1 MLLESGHGF
10 LDFLGVKPQRA
21 VLHYY
26 YYSHWTDISFLVH
39 ISVYLPVSPCWTQR
53 FKSDPGVNFTVFRAG
68 IRIVSCVLGFLP
80 IRSLDTDTEKVPNP
94 TSCILPP
101 LSSSSDTALQ
111 KAFNTIWVTF
121 VGIPDSSAIR
131 FYNSSLFILW
141 YPPFCIITIHITKR
155 VSLRNPDL
163 SVHLRYQFRYLV
175 YKVSVQ

>member
-10 LDFLGVKPQRA
+10 LDFLGAKPQRA
-21 VLHYY
+21 VLYYY

-101 LSSSSDTALQ
+101 LSSSSDTQTPAECVQ
-111 KAFNTIWVTF
+111 SGSK
-121 VGIPDSSAIR
+121 VGADGKESRSECHCSQSREA
-131 FYNSSLFILW
+131 
-141 YPPFCIITIHITKR
+141 
-155 VSLRNPDL
+155 
-163 SVHLRYQFRYLV
+163 
-175 YKVSVQ
+175 